1 MWNKKLLLNIASA
14 RHFIGVIYKT
24 RHLKYDTNYKQ
35 YENRSYTFILSEFL
49 DQTWSFI
56 RHVRHGKHFTEG

>member
-1 MWNKKLLLNIASA
+1 LVSTTRALKYAAHLHMIQVL
-14 RHFIGVIYKT
+14 IYKT

-35 YENRSYTFILSEFL
+35 YENKSYILSKFS

-56 RHVRHGKHFTEG
+56 RHGKH